1 MAKCSKEAVLLTEYV
16 NDYLMG
22 RKVVKPILGDKNMQ
36 QLLTAIDMLVAQ
48 GSRMSE
54 SSKQVLTAVGSISS
68 FDVKLG
74 HMSTELM
81 KFASSLFDLSESN
94 LAVVEE
100 TTATISQVNDN
111 IDAATDTLGGL
122 ATDSGILAEKN
133 NESRDVLAEVAELK
147 ENVLADAQSLKKN
160 MQELARLVN
169 GIEDIVESV
178 QQIATQTNLLSL
190 NASIEAARAGE
201 QGRGFAVVADEVRN
215 LADSTKSQLEYMREF
230 VTKIYEASQSGN
242 QEMDRTLSSIG
253 QMSEKIDNVSRTVGE
268 NIQMLRGVTDTVADI
283 NGRMQNIRQATL
295 EVNKAMEQCS
305 TDAEQLTDMT
315 KEISEDAKESVAYA
329 KTMAGI
335 DDSLSDTVTYMYKG
349 IDDGITMISNSDL
362 HGVIGKAKEA
372 HMAWIENLSD
382 MVNNMKLNAIQ
393 TNPKK
398 CVFGHFYYIIK
409 VKHPAVADDWKSIA
423 DIHNK
428 FHAQGQKAITA
439 IETSNEKAAREALQA
454 TINLSDK
461 LMLILDE
468 VENKI
473 KQLDAKN
480 ENAV

>member
-362 HGVIGKAKEA
+362 HSVIGKAKEA